1 MQASEIIVPKKE
13 ALPAEPDLRPKL
25 RQAYISE
32 RQSLELLEIELNR
45 SKVVMIDENGRIVRF
60 SLTSEH

>member
-1 MQASEIIVPKKE
+1 MQPSEIVVPQLDE
-13 ALPAEPDLRPKL
+13 QSAESDLRPKL

-32 RQSLELLEIELNR
+32 RQRLELVEIELNR

-60 SLTSEH
+60 SPTSEH

>member
-1 MQASEIIVPKKE
+1 MQPSEIVVPQLDKQS
-13 ALPAEPDLRPKL
+13 AEPDLRPKL

-32 RQSLELLEIELNR
+32 RQRLELVEIELNR

-60 SLTSEH
+60 SPTSEH

>member
-1 MQASEIIVPKKE
+1 MQSSEIVVPQLDEQSAK
-13 ALPAEPDLRPKL
+13 PDLRPKL

-32 RQSLELLEIELNR
+32 RQRLELVEIELNR

-60 SLTSEH
+60 SPTSEH